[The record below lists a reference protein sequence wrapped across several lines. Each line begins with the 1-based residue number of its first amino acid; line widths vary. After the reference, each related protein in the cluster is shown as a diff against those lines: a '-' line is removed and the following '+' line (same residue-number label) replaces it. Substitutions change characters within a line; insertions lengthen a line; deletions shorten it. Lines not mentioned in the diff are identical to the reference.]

1 MVVEEMAA
9 AYTTA
14 VRKKDAEAFAALYA
28 DDARNFDMWGNFSLE
43 GAGAVRRMA
52 DGWFASVGTD
62 RIVVE
67 FQEVRETTA
76 ATSRWHTRSSGSA
89 PSRPRARSCAR

>member
-28 DDARNFDMWGNFSLE
+28 DDTRNFDMWGNFSLE

-67 FQEVRETTA
+67 FQDGRIGELTFFLDTERLFPLFGLPLTLD
-76 ATSRWHTRSSGSA
+76 
-89 PSRPRARSCAR
+89 P